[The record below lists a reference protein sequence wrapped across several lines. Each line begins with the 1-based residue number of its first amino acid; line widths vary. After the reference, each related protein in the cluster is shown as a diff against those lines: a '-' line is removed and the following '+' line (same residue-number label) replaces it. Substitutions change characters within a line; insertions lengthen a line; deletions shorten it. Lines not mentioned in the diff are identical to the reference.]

1 MLLERV
7 RIAALPIMKVEG
19 AEQEGFKP
27 IKKAFSM
34 GAPPIPGRGSPS
46 IEDLR
51 LRDLPANVDLKPLY
65 DLVDLREEVYV
76 QRLREAVA
84 IKGVSAW
91 VDHRPQIVEMI
102 EWAKAWAEKLGCS
115 EARLVDNP
123 RKEQDATLPPL
134 SAGGV
139 SETGNIGI
147 MFLWDRARKN
157 MNFNRLGT

>member
-139 SETGNIGI
+139 SRNV
-147 MFLWDRARKN
+147 
-157 MNFNRLGT
+157 